1 MNIKYTI
8 DFHTYWHCGSGL
20 AKGADVDAL
29 VIKDKNGLPYIPGK
43 TIKGLVREAI
53 DDIISYAG
61 VEYKEEDYLKMFG
74 YIDSET
80 NEDKKDIEGKIS
92 EAFFSNATLAEA
104 EDICNNG
111 LQRYMFDSLSN
122 TAIKDGT
129 AQKHSLRKMEV
140 VVPCQLEGEILDA
153 PASIKPLLIDALRYI
168 KCIGSS
174 RNRGLGR
181 CTIKEKEERK

>member
-1 MNIKYTI
+1 MNIRYTI

-61 VEYKEEDYLKMFG
+61 DEYKEEDYLKMFG

-111 LQRYMFDSLSN
+111 LQRYLYNSLSN

-129 AQKHSLRKMEV
+129 AKKHSLRKMEV
-140 VVPCQLEGEILDA
+140 VVPCQLEGEIMDV
-153 PASIKPLLIDALRYI
+153 PTSMKQLLIDALSYI
-168 KCIGSS
+168 KCMGSS

-181 CTIKEKEERK
+181 CTIKEKEEQK